1 MLWQLGEQT
10 RAVTLRFL
18 QGLKVH
24 NLIQSQRILDKLPRT
39 QQSNKILKNNLQKTK
54 KLLHRHLGQQK
65 RDNNNQSRNLKD
77 ENPLKKEKLRVMIKD
92 KPIQWNPLQEHSDQ
106 SKGNNPYLLEETC
119 LLENLQ
125 DVGQMIQRLNKMKL
139 AKMNN
144 FKKSK

>member
-1 MLWQLGEQT
+1 MLWQLGEQS

-24 NLIQSQRILDKLPRT
+24 NLIQSQRILDKLPKT
-39 QQSNKILKNNLQKTK
+39 QQSNNILKNNLQKTK

-65 RDNNNQSRNLKD
+65 KDNNNQSRNLKD
-77 ENPLKKEKLRVMIKD
+77 ENPLKKEKLRVMIED
-92 KPIQWNPLQEHSDQ
+92 KPIQSNPLQEHSDQ

-125 DVGQMIQRLNKMKL
+125 DVGQMIQRLNKMK
-139 AKMNN
+139 
-144 FKKSK
+144 

>member
-1 MLWQLGEQT
+1 MLWQLGEQS
-10 RAVTLRFL
+10 RAVTLRFH

-24 NLIQSQRILDKLPRT
+24 NLIQSQRILDKLPKT
-39 QQSNKILKNNLQKTK
+39 QQSNNILKNNLQKTK

-65 RDNNNQSRNLKD
+65 KDNNNQSRNLKD
-77 ENPLKKEKLRVMIKD
+77 ENPLKKEKLRVMIED
-92 KPIQWNPLQEHSDQ
+92 KPIQSNPLQEHSDQ

-139 AKMNN
+139 VKMNN
-144 FKKSK
+144 SKKSK

>member
-1 MLWQLGEQT
+1 MLWQLGEQS

-24 NLIQSQRILDKLPRT
+24 NLIQSQRILDKLPKT
-39 QQSNKILKNNLQKTK
+39 QQSNNILKNNLQKTK

-65 RDNNNQSRNLKD
+65 KDNNNQSRNLKD
-77 ENPLKKEKLRVMIKD
+77 ENPLKKEKLRVMIED
-92 KPIQWNPLQEHSDQ
+92 KPIQSNPLQEHSDQ

-125 DVGQMIQRLNKMKL
+125 DVGQMILRLNKMKL
-139 AKMNN
+139 VKMNN
-144 FKKSK
+144 SKKSK